1 MGPLKHLA
9 LLAILATAVYAI
21 PDRRGEKSIGIFNIV
36 KFPNDVCQSD
46 TATKLGTCFTA
57 EECATRNGVASGSC
71 ADGYG
76 VCCIITISCGGR
88 SSDNCTHLS
97 QAPSATPNTDSTV
110 LDRQCSYTICPA
122 STTVNKIRLD
132 IAMFT
137 IAPPVVAPA
146 NGKAI
151 GTETQGFALGSC
163 ISDSFSVTGTGGPYP
178 VICGVND
185 DQHMI
190 VETDGTTCVTAT
202 FSFGLANQQRSY
214 EIHVIQYD
222 RLNEMGGPPN
232 CLQFY
237 TGLTGTVRSFN
248 WVNTMSTH
256 LANQFYDVCVRPEAG
271 RCVTCWSP
279 TISGNGANAA
289 VGNAAKMTVGSFGV
303 SNGKSS
309 TDAVAKSGAGQTQ
322 CPGNNGDSNDFVLI
336 RNGAKNAAANI
347 GSGNGINADVVAA
360 AEVGSPSVFCGRF
373 LSLPDNNGDGVTN
386 DGTVCTRSTNFRLGV
401 HFDAG
406 EGIGDGTAAQAMP
419 NLITKNE
426 ASGKLTAA
434 DNALETPLGTQGFSL
449 GFAQMLC

>member
-303 SNGKSS
+303 SNGN
-309 TDAVAKSGAGQTQ
+309 SGADEAKAGAGIANCELTADA
-322 CPGNNGDSNDFVLI
+322 DSNDFVMI
-336 RNGAKNAAANI
+336 RNGEANNPADV
-347 GSGNGINADVVAA
+347 GSGNGINSNVVKA
-360 AEVGSPSVFCGRF
+360 AELANPSVFCGRF
-373 LSLPDNNGDGVTN
+373 LNPTEAKTN
-386 DGTVCTRSTNFRLGV
+386 DATVCTRSTNFRLGV

-406 EGIGDGTAAQAMP
+406 EAVGDGNTAGAAGQL
-419 NLITKNE
+419 NTNE
-426 ASGKLTAA
+426 ASGKLTAGT
-434 DNALETPLGTQGFSL
+434 NALESPLATQGFSL
-449 GFAQMLC
+449 GFAQMPC